1 MPRPKRPRYII
12 SHPSIN
18 TFGPKGVRACEEII
32 ISLDEF
38 EAIRLIDYDGMD
50 QSEAAKIMNVSRQT
64 VGRILKAG
72 RGKLSTMLVLGH
84 SLKLEGGC
92 YKIGEKPVEERG
104 RGHHGR
110 GRGCGRRSNGLGP
123 GPGRGKNKA

>member
-12 SHPSIN
+12 SHPGIN
-18 TFGPKGVRACEEII
+18 AFGPEGIQAGEETI

-72 RGKLSTMLVLGH
+72 RGKLAKMLVQGH
-84 SLKLEGGC
+84 RLKLEGGC
-92 YKIGEKPVEERG
+92 YKIGERPVEKRG

-110 GRGCGRRSNGLGP
+110 GRGCGRRGNGLGQ
-123 GPGRGKNKA
+123 GSGRGKNKT